1 MIWKTR
7 CLALLAVLHRFLKHH
22 ATIGELRAAVRAL
35 ERDMQ
40 NDPE

>member
-7 CLALLAVLHRFLKHH
+7 CLALLAVLHRFLKHQ

-35 ERDMQ
+35 ERDIQ
-40 NDPE
+40 DNPG